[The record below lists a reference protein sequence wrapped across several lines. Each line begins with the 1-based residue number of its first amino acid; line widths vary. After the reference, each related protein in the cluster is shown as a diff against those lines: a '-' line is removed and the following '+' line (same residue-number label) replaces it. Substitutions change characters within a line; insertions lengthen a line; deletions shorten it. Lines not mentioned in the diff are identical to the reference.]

1 MVSRPAAL
9 LELRERR
16 PSFKLWHRHRTPM
29 SVTRKRLYAIR
40 RKPLRGG
47 LPSPWLAAVA
57 VVLVCLPGQ
66 YSAAQSVGLVT
77 LDVNEVANGYPA
89 ETLKMKTIV
98 NDKNETIGKINDFIF
113 SKDGRIF
120 AVLSVGDFIGAG
132 PRLVA
137 VPFNSLK
144 LDDSRGFIVLPGA
157 NRAALDKLPVY
168 LNNAQPQ
175 ASSSTR

>member
-1 MVSRPAAL
+1 MPVAP
-9 LELRERR
+9 
-16 PSFKLWHRHRTPM
+16 
-29 SVTRKRLYAIR
+29 KRLYGIR
-40 RKPLRGG
+40 RKLLEGR
-47 LPSPWLAAVA
+47 LPSPWRTAVA
-57 VVLVCLPGQ
+57 VVLVCLAGQ
-66 YSAAQSVGLVT
+66 YSMAQSVGLVA

-89 ETLKMKTIV
+89 ETLKLKTVV

-144 LDDSRGFIVLPGA
+144 LDDSLGFIVLPGA
-157 NRAALDKLPVY
+157 SRTALEKLPVY
-168 LNNAQPQ
+168 LYNAQPQ
-175 ASSSTR
+175 TSSSTR

>member
-1 MVSRPAAL
+1 ML
-9 LELRERR
+9 
-16 PSFKLWHRHRTPM
+16 
-29 SVTRKRLYAIR
+29 VTRKRLYGTR
-40 RKPLRGG
+40 RKPPQGG

-57 VVLVCLPGQ
+57 VVLCCLPGK
-66 YSAAQSVGLVT
+66 YSAAQPVGLVT

-89 ETLKMKTIV
+89 ETLKLKTIV

-168 LNNAQPQ
+168 LYNAQPQ
-175 ASSSTR
+175 ASSSKR

>member
-1 MVSRPAAL
+1 MQ
-9 LELRERR
+9 
-16 PSFKLWHRHRTPM
+16 
-29 SVTRKRLYAIR
+29 VTRKRLYGTR
-40 RKPLRGG
+40 RKPRQAG
-47 LPSPWLAAVA
+47 LFSPWLVAFAVI
-57 VVLVCLPGQ
+57 LCCLPGQ
-66 YSAAQSVGLVT
+66 YSTAQSVGLVT

-89 ETLKMKTIV
+89 ETLKLKSIV
-98 NDKNETIGKINDFIF
+98 NDKNETIGKISDFIF

-144 LDDSRGFIVLPGA
+144 LEDSRGIIVLPGA
-157 NRAALDKLPVY
+157 NRAALEKLPVY
-168 LNNAQPQ
+168 LPNAQPQ

>member
-1 MVSRPAAL
+1 
-9 LELRERR
+9 
-16 PSFKLWHRHRTPM
+16 M
-29 SVTRKRLYAIR
+29 SVTRKRLNGIR
-40 RKPLRGG
+40 RKPPQGG
-47 LPSPWLAAVA
+47 LPSPWLDAVA
-57 VVLVCLPGQ
+57 VVLCCLPGQ
-66 YSAAQSVGLVT
+66 YSTAQPVVLVT

-137 VPFNSLK
+137 VPFQQFEAGRFARLHRASGSK
-144 LDDSRGFIVLPGA
+144 SRGIG
-157 NRAALDKLPVY
+157 
-168 LNNAQPQ
+168 
-175 ASSSTR
+175 

>member
-1 MVSRPAAL
+1 MP
-9 LELRERR
+9 
-16 PSFKLWHRHRTPM
+16 
-29 SVTRKRLYAIR
+29 VTRKRLYGIR
-40 RKPLRGG
+40 RKPLQGG

-66 YSAAQSVGLVT
+66 YSAAQPVGLVT

-89 ETLKMKTIV
+89 ETLKLKTIV

-132 PRLVA
+132 PHLVA

-144 LDDSRGFIVLPGA
+144 LDDSHGFIVLPGA
-157 NRAALDKLPVY
+157 SRAALEKLPVY
-168 LNNAQPQ
+168 LHNAQPQ
-175 ASSSTR
+175 TSSSTR